1 MSKMK
6 LTVLMVLAFMAVT
19 VAVTVQDAYA
29 ADKKI
34 YARKTI
40 GQIHEMDMTER
51 TAVISGFRY
60 YFGSSVYGDA
70 SKVKLLGYN
79 SGSFEM
85 LNPGMKLR
93 LTYAEYGTNRYVV
106 LAEQLPDATDLN
118 DLILKSQLL
127 NE

>member
-1 MSKMK
+1 MNNMK

-19 VAVTVQDAYA
+19 VAVPDAYS

-34 YARKTI
+34 YARKAI
-40 GQIHEMDMTER
+40 GQIHQMDMAER

-60 YFGSSVYGDA
+60 YFGSSVYDDA
-70 SKVKLLGYN
+70 SRVKLLGYN

-85 LNPGMKLR
+85 LSPGMKLR

-106 LAEQLPDATDLN
+106 LAEQLPGATDLN